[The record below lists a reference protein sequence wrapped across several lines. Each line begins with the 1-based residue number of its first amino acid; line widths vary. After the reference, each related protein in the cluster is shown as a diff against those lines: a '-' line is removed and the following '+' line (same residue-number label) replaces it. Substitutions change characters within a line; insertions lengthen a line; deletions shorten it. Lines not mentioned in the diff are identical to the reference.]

1 MGVTEVHK
9 TYDIRPFQDALLKTG
24 RVIEMSSF
32 ASLMNIREP
41 VREQSC
47 YEFVELFFFVCLYS
61 TERLKIPNMG
71 PGARKQGREGG
82 SKKTIKRKEKKKE
95 LYFIEPAVSINS
107 TGECVCSYFK
117 EFRYW

>member
-82 SKKTIKRKEKKKE
+82 SKKNDQKKRKEKRTV
-95 LYFIEPAVSINS
+95 LYRTCSLYQQH
-107 TGECVCSYFK
+107 GRMCVLIL
-117 EFRYW
+117 

>member
-47 YEFVELFFFVCLYS
+47 YEFVELFFFCLPLFNRASQDPKYGS
-61 TERLKIPNMG
+61 WRTEAGKR
-71 PGARKQGREGG
+71 GG
-82 SKKTIKRKEKKKE
+82 FEKNDQKKRKEKRTV
-95 LYFIEPAVSINS
+95 LYRTCSLYQQH
-107 TGECVCSYFK
+107 GRMCVLIL
-117 EFRYW
+117 